1 MSIPMP
7 MRDQTAAAP
16 AARDNAH
23 SQGIWS
29 NLGTLLRSSDPLR
42 LLVQLA
48 RYHAGCIR
56 IRMRSRRVL
65 LLTEIDQFKHVL
77 VTNSQNYSK
86 YMEGIETIFGHSM
99 ITKDGEHWQKL
110 RAVEQPAFHPSMISS
125 YVPDFLTA
133 INYRMERWKTI
144 ARTGRTIDICEETW
158 ALAAQMT
165 CMALFDRDLPFDPG
179 VVFSA
184 VKAFTKLSNHEVARL
199 RIENGELVET
209 EESAIG
215 KAAKT
220 WLSLPRLILDAD
232 ARDRRGYTL
241 LRMMQRA
248 TSDPAIPEF
257 DQQQVLDEVKQ
268 YIWAGTETTAITLA
282 WALYLTARHPE
293 VAERVRREA
302 AEIYGDREQQSADYL
317 KLSYTRQV
325 IQETM
330 RIYPPIWSL
339 ARTAE
344 AADKIGDCDVE
355 AGDTIVLCTY
365 VAHHDP
371 RYWAEPERFEP
382 ERFNAERAKG
392 RAPYSYLPFGG
403 GRRACIGGAM
413 SQVENVLAL
422 SLLLRDFELE
432 YVGAD
437 PVAVNPTVTLAPRD
451 GLPFWIRCRAQK
463 ATTDCSTPSE
473 GSRTNRKQPGSY
485 H

>member
-1 MSIPMP
+1 
-7 MRDQTAAAP
+7 
-16 AARDNAH
+16 
-23 SQGIWS
+23 
-29 NLGTLLRSSDPLR
+29 
-42 LLVQLA
+42 
-48 RYHAGCIR
+48 
-56 IRMRSRRVL
+56 
-65 LLTEIDQFKHVL
+65 
-77 VTNSQNYSK
+77 
-86 YMEGIETIFGHSM
+86 
-99 ITKDGEHWQKL
+99 
-110 RAVEQPAFHPSMISS
+110 
-125 YVPDFLTA
+125 
-133 INYRMERWKTI
+133 
-144 ARTGRTIDICEETW
+144 
-158 ALAAQMT
+158 
-165 CMALFDRDLPFDPG
+165 
-179 VVFSA
+179 
-184 VKAFTKLSNHEVARL
+184 HEVARL
-199 RIENGELVET
+199 RIESGELVEA
-209 EESAIG
+209 EESEIG

-232 ARDRRGYTL
+232 ARDRRGHTL

-293 VAERVRREA
+293 VAERVGREA
-302 AEIYGDREQQSADYL
+302 AEVYGDREPQSADYL

-330 RIYPPIWSL
+330 RMYPPIWSL

-344 AADKIGDCDVE
+344 AADRIGDCDVE

-371 RYWAEPERFEP
+371 RYWPEPERFDP

-432 YVGAD
+432 YVG
-437 PVAVNPTVTLAPRD
+437 
-451 GLPFWIRCRAQK
+451 
-463 ATTDCSTPSE
+463 
-473 GSRTNRKQPGSY
+473 
-485 H
+485 